1 MSDLLHNLSTA
12 WDRAGDALGRRLRR
26 NFYLYLAVFFTL
38 LALVDA
44 ASTNLIGSM
53 RQRAFD
59 MMVRNRL
66 VVAKP
71 DPAIVI
77 IDIDERSL
85 ATMASEYG
93 RWPWPRMV
101 FAELVE
107 KIAVQQPKAI
117 VFDILFSDPDL
128 FNFESDTYF
137 NEVIAATDNTWFP
150 MVRLDPVHDSKSEL
164 VISQVPG
171 TRPRWGVG
179 EGGATI
185 AAIIPF
191 LPAVQKSGRVGL
203 INIWPDS
210 DGISRGYAV
219 ARVEHG
225 YELPSLPLAVVRAER
240 PSLQAPDEILLN
252 WRGPPF
258 TYPYI
263 SFSDLYLDLRN
274 EQPARPANE
283 LTGKIV
289 IIGST
294 AAALLDLK
302 STAVGQQFPGVEYLA
317 TAIDN
322 LRNGDWLRVP
332 EAKWLYLLV
341 TLIILWGT
349 ALAFYRHGASGKLD
363 RIYGLSQFLLI
374 GIAYTAI
381 NLANLYI
388 NLTGPV
394 MFGFA
399 YFSVARF
406 YSFATARALDESVVA
421 RLGLHAEGAWGALLV
436 LRFDLPTREEKPL
449 HRLATLLQQRCRLQP
464 SAELLAGRQMGLWR
478 LFENTLIL
486 CWLNEGGTEG
496 YNKDKVREE
505 IAGLLTQLPEILRQ
519 PPLAAALP
527 LDRLVTGRAEG
538 PLGTGTEHDWRGL
551 LGAALL
557 REERMQKEPTTPPV
571 NPNYGSST

>member
-1 MSDLLHNLSTA
+1 MSDLLHFLRTA

-26 NFYLYLAVFFTL
+26 NFYLYLAAFFTL
-38 LALVDA
+38 LALADF
-44 ASTNLIGSM
+44 ASSNLIGSM

-59 MMVRNRL
+59 VMVKNRL
-66 VVAKP
+66 LVAKP

-85 ATMASEYG
+85 ATMAAEYG

-107 KIAVQQPKAI
+107 KIAAQQPQAI

-128 FNFESDTYF
+128 FNPESDDYF
-137 NEVIAATDNTWFP
+137 NEVIAGTEQTWFP
-150 MVRLDPVHDSKSEL
+150 MVRLDPAHDGESEL
-164 VISQVPG
+164 AISQVPG
-171 TRPRWGVG
+171 ARPR
-179 EGGATI
+179 GAGDGTATV

-191 LPAVQKSGRVGL
+191 LPAVQASGRVGL

-210 DGISRGYAV
+210 DGIARGYVV
-219 ARVEHG
+219 ARAEHG
-225 YELPSLPLAVVRAER
+225 YELPSLPLALLRAEQ
-240 PSLQAPDEILLN
+240 PLAPVPDEILLN
-252 WRGPPF
+252 WRGGPF

-263 SFSDLYLDLRN
+263 SFSDLYFDLRN
-274 EQPARPANE
+274 EQPSRPADE
-283 LTGKIV
+283 LAGKIV
-289 IIGST
+289 IIGAT
-294 AAALLDLK
+294 AAALFDLK
-302 STAVGQQFPGVEYLA
+302 ATAVGRQFPGVEYLA

-332 EAKWLYLLV
+332 EVRGIYLLV
-341 TLIILWGT
+341 TLLILWGT
-349 ALAFYRHGASGKLD
+349 ALAFYKHGASSKLD
-363 RIYGLSQFLLI
+363 QIYGLSQVLLI

-421 RLGLHAEGAWGALLV
+421 RLRYGAEGAWGALLV
-436 LRFDLPTREEKPL
+436 LRFNLSTREEKPL

-464 SAELLAGRQMGLWR
+464 STELLSGRQMGFWR

-486 CWLNEGGTEG
+486 CWLHEGGAEG
-496 YNKDKVREE
+496 HKTKVREE
-505 IAGLLTQLPEILRQ
+505 IAELSAQLPEILRHAH
-519 PPLAAALP
+519 LATALP
-527 LDRLVTGRAEG
+527 SARLVTGRAEG
-538 PLGTGTEHDWRGL
+538 PLGTGTDHDWRGL
-551 LGAALL
+551 LAAALL
-557 REERMQKEPTTPPV
+557 REVGTPAETAV
-571 NPNYGSST
+571 DHIQPNYWSSL